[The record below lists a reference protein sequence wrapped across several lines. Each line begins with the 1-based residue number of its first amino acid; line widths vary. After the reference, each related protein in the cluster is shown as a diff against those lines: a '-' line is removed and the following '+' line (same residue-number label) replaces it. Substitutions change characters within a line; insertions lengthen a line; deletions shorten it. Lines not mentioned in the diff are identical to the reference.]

1 MRKHFIGMVIGAAL
15 LHALPVISQTGN
27 EWDDVT
33 VTQVNRET
41 AHTLSIP
48 YASESDV
55 ADDAMESSPYFL
67 SLNGT
72 WKFKWV
78 PEPSQKPAG
87 FYDPSYDVSGWDD
100 IEVPSTW

>member
-15 LHALPVISQTGN
+15 LHALPAISQTGN

-33 VTQVNRET
+33 VTQVNREA

-72 WKFKWV
+72 
-78 PEPSQKPAG
+78 
-87 FYDPSYDVSGWDD
+87 
-100 IEVPSTW
+100 